1 MVDVDDAMRTSAYS
15 GGGKRRKK
23 SDADKWEEKQS
34 RVIEPFDPAEH
45 ALKEKG
51 EAISMWIV
59 VIYGVTVCVLMRYVF
74 MPTLPGPERVL
85 WLLPM
90 LLSVTVPPLHRVL
103 LPSEYYDLFTMS
115 NWFRAC
121 FLFVF
126 SWLALSFLLVN
137 PPMAD
142 IAAPAVGGGLDIEI
156 TDGVES
162 SRWSKGTYT
171 LGLNQDT
178 VDVVLGMG
186 VRDNIDAANATMVA
200 SVWYHGELL
209 KDSDGLVIGDLANGT
224 VASHTEAIAAF
235 DAVNGNW
242 TRGDA
247 KNTLTGDNLGPK
259 VTPRAEDIGLAW
271 DLGELG
277 PGEYTVQISLVEDG
291 APWSTGQ
298 NTWSAEYTLV
308 ITQVA

>member
-23 SDADKWEEKQS
+23 SDADKREEKQS
-34 RVIEPFDPAEH
+34 RVIEPFHPAEH

-90 LLSVTVPPLHRVL
+90 LLAVTVPPLHRVL
-103 LPSEYYDLFTMS
+103 MPSEYYDMFTMS

-162 SRWSKGTYT
+162 SSWRKGTYT

-209 KDSDGLVIGDLANGT
+209 KDSDGLVIGNLANGT

-247 KNTLTGDNLGPK
+247 KNSLTGDSLGPK

-298 NTWSAEYTLV
+298 NSWSAEYTLV
-308 ITQVA
+308 ITQIA